1 MGMDART
8 GRGKENTER
17 KVTGTSGIGWQVD
30 VRRLFFCTRSEI
42 GTLAGSAEC
51 LLQFYLTKRGE
62 VILKSRIEMIMRLSI
77 PMNYYRNNGG
87 AFGNGVRISEI

>member
-30 VRRLFFCTRSEI
+30 VRRLF
-42 GTLAGSAEC
+42 LH
-51 LLQFYLTKRGE
+51 
-62 VILKSRIEMIMRLSI
+62 
-77 PMNYYRNNGG
+77 
-87 AFGNGVRISEI
+87 AFGNWHIGRLCRMSSSILYHHVTLQREGKSYSNRELR

>member
-51 LLQFYLTKRGE
+51 LLQFYIIMLPYKERGSHTQIENWDDNE
-62 VILKSRIEMIMRLSI
+62 VINTNE
-77 PMNYYRNNGG
+77 
-87 AFGNGVRISEI
+87 